1 MTGGYQKNCKSKPII
16 LKSSPTIG
24 SCSTGYYKYEPE
36 IGFVASKPVNREANW
51 LKHLL
56 TTMDLSFGT
65 TLMVRT
71 ICFDKSGLFD
81 ENFPRHEDWDW
92 VLSHLKFYKHH
103 VIEQPL
109 VEIKRSTGVDPG
121 KIEIANK
128 MLLDKHYDQFY
139 QFGNRYGRKVEARRW
154 IEVAQA
160 YFKARK
166 TRKGISFLWKAFL
179 LSPAQTPGTFIAL
192 IDSIL
197 GTSIRSG
204 TKNALRK

>member
-1 MTGGYQKNCKSKPII
+1 
-16 LKSSPTIG
+16 
-24 SCSTGYYKYEPE
+24 
-36 IGFVASKPVNREANW
+36 
-51 LKHLL
+51 
-56 TTMDLSFGT
+56 
-65 TLMVRT
+65 
-71 ICFDKSGLFD
+71 
-81 ENFPRHEDWDW
+81 
-92 VLSHLKFYKHH
+92 
-103 VIEQPL
+103 
-109 VEIKRSTGVDPG
+109 
-121 KIEIANK
+121 